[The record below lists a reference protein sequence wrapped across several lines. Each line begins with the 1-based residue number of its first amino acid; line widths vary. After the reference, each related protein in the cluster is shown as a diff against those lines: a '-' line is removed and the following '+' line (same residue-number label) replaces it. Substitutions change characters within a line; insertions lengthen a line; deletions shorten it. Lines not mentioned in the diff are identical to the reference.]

1 MANWVRNRIVFRE
14 KERYKETA
22 NWVRNRVVVMEA
34 DGMKALKKMPNW
46 MRWVRNRIWF
56 DEADGMEAFKEK
68 FVKDRVFSFN
78 NVIEMPKSLNIETG
92 SESHRA
98 LEVYLHSLGKK
109 DADELAVK
117 IGKDI
122 AISDREYDQRYG
134 KLSKEALKK
143 YLELGKTQ
151 VDNYLKYGYT
161 DRYGWCNANWGTMW
175 DAVVVS
181 ADRLSITFDTAWD
194 CPTPIIER
202 IAKAL
207 KNYTFIYDYADVL
220 IGNSCG
226 TYNFQNG
233 KQGLGTE
240 MSGFRRGLELA
251 HDLWLRLKL
260 K

>member
-1 MANWVRNRIVFRE
+1 MANWVRNRIVF
-14 KERYKETA
+14 K
-22 NWVRNRVVVMEA
+22 
-34 DGMKALKKMPNW
+34 
-46 MRWVRNRIWF
+46 
-56 DEADGMEAFKEK
+56 EADGMEAFKEK

-98 LEVYLHSLGKK
+98 LKVYLHSLGKK

-151 VDNYLKYGYT
+151 VDNYRKYGYT
-161 DRYGWCNANWGTMW
+161 DWYGWRNANWGTMW

-181 ADRLSITFDTAWD
+181 ADGLSIIFDTACD
-194 CPTPIIER
+194 CPMPIIER

-207 KNYTFIYDYADVL
+207 KNYTFALEYADEN
-220 IGNSCG
+220 IGYNCG
-226 TYNFQNG
+226 AYIFQDG
-233 KQGLGTE
+233 KQGLGAD
-240 MSGFRRGLELA
+240 MSGSRQGLEVA
-251 HDLWLRLKL
+251 HDVWGG
-260 K
+260 

>member
-1 MANWVRNRIVFRE
+1 MANWVRNRIVF
-14 KERYKETA
+14 K
-22 NWVRNRVVVMEA
+22 
-34 DGMKALKKMPNW
+34 
-46 MRWVRNRIWF
+46 
-56 DEADGMEAFKEK
+56 EADGMEAFKEK

-78 NVIEMPKSLNIETG
+78 NVIEMPKSLNIERG

-151 VDNYLKYGYT
+151 VDNYRKYGYT
-161 DRYGWCNANWGTMW
+161 DWYGWRNANWGTKW

-181 ADRLSITFDTAWD
+181 ADGLSIIFDTAWD
-194 CPTPIIER
+194 CPMPIIER

-207 KNYTFIYDYADVL
+207 KNYTFALEYADEN
-220 IGNSCG
+220 IGYNCG
-226 TYNFQNG
+226 AYIFQDG
-233 KQGLGTE
+233 KQGLGAD
-240 MSGFRRGLELA
+240 MSGSRQGLEVA
-251 HDLWLRLKL
+251 HDVWGD
-260 K
+260 

>member
-1 MANWVRNRIVFRE
+1 MANWVRNRIVF
-14 KERYKETA
+14 K
-22 NWVRNRVVVMEA
+22 
-34 DGMKALKKMPNW
+34 
-46 MRWVRNRIWF
+46 
-56 DEADGMEAFKEK
+56 EADGMEAFKEK

-98 LEVYLHSLGKK
+98 LKVYLHSLGKK

-143 YLELGKTQ
+143 YLELGKIQ

-161 DRYGWCNANWGTMW
+161 DWYGWRNANWGTKW
-175 DAVVVS
+175 DADVVS
-181 ADRLSITFDTAWD
+181 VDGLSIIFDTACD
-194 CPTPIIER
+194 CPMPIIER

-207 KNYTFIYDYADVL
+207 KNYTFALEYADEN
-220 IGNSCG
+220 IGYNCG
-226 TYNFQNG
+226 AYIFQDG
-233 KQGLGTE
+233 KQGLGAD
-240 MSGFRRGLELA
+240 MSGSRQGLEVA
-251 HDLWLRLKL
+251 HDVWGD
-260 K
+260 